1 MDNLPQ
7 YSSELKDPR
16 VDRAREHLPEEILL
30 LAIAAMLK
38 NHKPKLAEKLRER
51 LRHR

>member
-1 MDNLPQ
+1 MDNRPQ

-30 LAIAAMLK
+30 LAIAAMLSGAGNWNDVEDDGEAK
-38 NHKPKLAEKLRER
+38 
-51 LRHR
+51 